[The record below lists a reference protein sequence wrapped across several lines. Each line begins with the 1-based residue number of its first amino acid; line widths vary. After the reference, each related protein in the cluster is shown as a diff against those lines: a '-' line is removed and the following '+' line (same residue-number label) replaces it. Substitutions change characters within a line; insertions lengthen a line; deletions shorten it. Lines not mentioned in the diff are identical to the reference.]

1 MQSALVEASW
11 EQLYQQINV
20 QVPHAKIFNLRIR
33 EGAVEN
39 GRIQPTILLT
49 REEAAERTA
58 PSCWN
63 AQWKQFRAV
72 CAELRNGVL
81 PEVTFRD
88 GNPQVI
94 LPEPYEQDFLAVAMA
109 KSRSPNLR
117 RMAVAA

>member
-20 QVPHAKIFNLRIR
+20 QVPHAKIYNLRVR

-49 REEAAERTA
+49 REEAAKRMA
-58 PSCWN
+58 PPLWN
-63 AQWKQFRAV
+63 AQWKQLRAV
-72 CAELRNGVL
+72 CTELWNGVL

-88 GNPQVI
+88 GSPQVV
-94 LPEPYEQDFLAVAMA
+94 LPEPYDWAFVAPARAETRPDF
-109 KSRSPNLR
+109 R